1 MFGDI
6 SRSSLRE
13 FIKVRPW
20 KAGGAILEPEK
31 TETEKRIPMT
41 DTHQL

>member
-6 SRSSLRE
+6 PRSSLRE
-13 FIKVRPW
+13 FIKVRTW
-20 KAGGAILEPEK
+20 KGGGAILKPEK
-31 TETEKRIPMT
+31 TETEIPMT